1 MASANTG
8 AMLRAQVAAA
18 TRLLNNEGLLTYSG
32 HISARAPEGDRFYIQ
47 IRTEPRTEVR
57 PDSVLLV
64 DMDCKVL
71 EGNGKPPSETAIHAE
86 IYRKRPDVKS
96 VIHNHS
102 EMAIAFTMM
111 KGVKLLPMRAR
122 AARWKSGFPVHND
135 PSHIKRTE
143 QGVALAETLGSHNVA
158 LMRAHGMVLVAE
170 SVPALLADT
179 VHFEENAKAQ
189 SEAMAM
195 GAEIEALTE
204 QEMEIILKTDARDHH
219 NKKLWEYY
227 VTNGIKS
234 GLLEK
239 SWELAS

>member
-1 MASANTG
+1 MATANTG

-18 TRLLNNEGLLTYSG
+18 TRLLNDEGLLTYSG

-47 IRTEPRTEVR
+47 TRTEPRTDVS
-57 PDSVLLV
+57 PQSVLLV
-64 DMDCKVL
+64 DLECKVL

-86 IYRKRPDVKS
+86 IYRRRPDVHA

-111 KGVKLLPMRAR
+111 KGVTMLPMRAR
-122 AARWKSGFPVHND
+122 AARWKDGFPIHND
-135 PSHIKRTE
+135 PSHIKLKE
-143 QGVALAETLGSHNVA
+143 QGVALAETLAANNVA

-170 SVPALLADT
+170 NVLALLADT

-195 GAEIEALTE
+195 GAEIEPLTDA
-204 QEMEIILKTDARDHH
+204 EMEIILKTDAREHH
-219 NKKLWEYY
+219 NKKLWQYY
-227 VTNGIKS
+227 VSNGLKS
-234 GLLEK
+234 GILDK
-239 SWELAS
+239 AWELAS

>member
-32 HISARAPEGDRFYIQ
+32 HLSARAPEGDRFYIQ
-47 IRTEPRTEVR
+47 IRTEPRTEVS
-57 PDSVLLV
+57 PQSVLLV
-64 DMDCKVL
+64 DLDCKVI

-86 IYRKRPDVKS
+86 IYRRRPDVHA

-102 EMAIAFTMM
+102 EMAIAFTMT
-111 KGVKLLPMRAR
+111 KTAKLLPMRAR
-122 AARWKSGFPVHND
+122 ASRWKSGFPIHDD
-135 PSHIKRTE
+135 PSHIKRRE
-143 QGVALAETLGSHNVA
+143 QGVALAETLAHHNVA

-189 SEAMAM
+189 KETMAM
-195 GAEIEALTE
+195 GAGLEPLTDEEMDTIMKSEARE
-204 QEMEIILKTDARDHH
+204 HH
-219 NKKLWEYY
+219 NQKLWKYY

-234 GLLEK
+234 GILDK
-239 SWELAS
+239 SWELTS

>member
-18 TRLLNNEGLLTYSG
+18 TRLLHNEGLLTYSG
-32 HISARAPEGDRFYIQ
+32 HLSARAPEGDRFYIQ
-47 IRTEPRTEVR
+47 IRTEPRTEVT
-57 PDSVLLV
+57 PESVLLV
-64 DMDCKVL
+64 DLDCKVL

-86 IYRKRPDVKS
+86 IYRKRADVQS

-122 AARWKSGFPVHND
+122 AARWKDGFPVHND
-135 PSHIKRTE
+135 PSHIKRKE
-143 QGVALAETLGSHNVA
+143 QGIALAETLGSHNVA

-189 SEAMAM
+189 AETMAM
-195 GAEIEALTE
+195 GAEIEPLTDE
-204 QEMEIILKTDARDHH
+204 EMATILKTEARDHH
-219 NKKLWEYY
+219 NKKLWQYY
-227 VTNGIKS
+227 VSRGLKAGI
-234 GLLEK
+234 LEK

>member
-18 TRLLNNEGLLTYSG
+18 TRLLNDEGLLTYSG

-47 IRTEPRTEVR
+47 IRTEPRTEVS
-57 PDSVLLV
+57 PESVLLV

-86 IYRKRPDVKS
+86 IYRRRPDVHA

-102 EMAIAFTMM
+102 EMAIAFTMT
-111 KGVKLLPMRAR
+111 KSAKLVPMRAR
-122 AARWKSGFPVHND
+122 AARWKSGIPIHND
-135 PSHIKRTE
+135 PSHIKRKE
-143 QGVALAETLGSHNVA
+143 QGEALAATLAHHNVA

-189 SEAMAM
+189 AETLAMNCGLEPLTDVEMDTIMKSE
-195 GAEIEALTE
+195 
-204 QEMEIILKTDARDHH
+204 ARDHH
-219 NKKLWEYY
+219 NKKLWTYY
-227 VTNGIKS
+227 VSNGIKS
-234 GLLEK
+234 GILDK
-239 SWELAS
+239 SWDLAS

>member
-1 MASANTG
+1 MASSNTG

-47 IRTEPRTEVR
+47 TRTEPRTEVS
-57 PDSVLLV
+57 PGSVLLV
-64 DMDCKVL
+64 DMECNVL

-86 IYRKRPDVKS
+86 IYRKRPDIHS

-122 AARWKSGFPVHND
+122 AARWKSGFPIHND
-135 PSHIKRTE
+135 PSHIKRKE
-143 QGVALAETLGSHNVA
+143 QGEALADTLGSHNVA

-189 SEAMAM
+189 SEAMSM
-195 GAEIEALTE
+195 GAEIEQLTDE
-204 QEMEIILKTDARDHH
+204 EMAILLKTEAREHH
-219 NKKLWEYY
+219 NGKLWQYY
-227 VTNGIKS
+227 VTNGLKS